1 MYNGSHAAH
10 SSPRQPRRKKSTVAL
25 ILSLLLVVALS
36 VGGTVAYLTSQQTI
50 TNTFS
55 VAGGPVPEIHE
66 EFTGKTKSNVY
77 VENKGD
83 VPCLVRAAVVVNLL
97 DDNGNVIA
105 GTPEYTI
112 SFNEGLNEGSW
123 TKLGDYW
130 YYNGVAAP
138 GGATAVL
145 INSCT
150 SDQHISVVINAQTV
164 QADPAQ
170 AALDVWGHSFD
181 GSSWS

>member
-10 SSPRQPRRKKSTVAL
+10 ANPRQPRSKKSTITL

-36 VGGTVAYLTSQQTI
+36 VGGTVAFLTSQQTV

-55 VAGGPVPEIHE
+55 VAGGPTPEIIETFDGH
-66 EFTGKTKSNVY
+66 TKTNVY
-77 VENKGD
+77 VVNRGD

-112 SFNEGLNEGSW
+112 DFNTATDGW

-138 GGATAVL
+138 GNPTAVL

-150 SDQHISVVINAQTV
+150 SSQHISVVINAQTV

>member
-1 MYNGSHAAH
+1 MYNGNHAAS
-10 SSPRQPRRKKSTVAL
+10 SSPRQPRRKKSPIAL
-25 ILSLLLVVALS
+25 ILTLLLIVALS
-36 VGGTVAYLTSQQTI
+36 VGGTVAFLTSQQTV

-55 VAGGPVPEIHE
+55 VAGGPVPGIIE
-66 EFTGKTKSNVY
+66 EFNGTTKSNVY

-112 SFNEGLNEGSW
+112 SFNEGSW

-150 SDQHISVVINAQTV
+150 SYQHISVVINAQTV
-164 QADPAQ
+164 QAEPAR
-170 AALDVWGHSFD
+170 AAAEVWGHSFD
-181 GSSWS
+181 GTSWH